1 MHECHCILQLLPI
14 WTTQKICANVTKH
27 CKERDAGKQV
37 AIILTYLCTR
47 YLPKSA
53 LFFFKPIPIG
63 PTTCINNVF
72 DVEGN
77 TGQLPTRY
85 RVANLLLYWELM
97 VAVPFILQYINV
109 RKSEKQFFL
118 TLILPKS
125 RHFPPNFCPSL

>member
-1 MHECHCILQLLPI
+1 M
-14 WTTQKICANVTKH
+14 
-27 CKERDAGKQV
+27 
-37 AIILTYLCTR
+37 
-47 YLPKSA
+47 
-53 LFFFKPIPIG
+53 
-63 PTTCINNVF
+63 CINNVF